1 MNELSGL
8 FEIGAYLPVIESFSF
23 CEQLRKRSSGTASA
37 QLEFTG
43 WQLIDED
50 PYWEPSTEEEVCF
63 LVLINHNSIILQMEE
78 FGGGGV
84 IQQNQARQYMDA
96 VRRRKGLPTE
106 DVIIVSA
113 EKQRNLKR
121 NK

>member
-1 MNELSGL
+1 L
-8 FEIGAYLPVIESFSF
+8 GAKHRGRGCVFS
-23 CEQLRKRSSGTASA
+23 
-37 QLEFTG
+37 
-43 WQLIDED
+43 LIII
-50 PYWEPSTEEEVCF
+50 
-63 LVLINHNSIILQMEE
+63 VLISHNSIILQMEE

-106 DVIIVSA
+106 DVIVVSA